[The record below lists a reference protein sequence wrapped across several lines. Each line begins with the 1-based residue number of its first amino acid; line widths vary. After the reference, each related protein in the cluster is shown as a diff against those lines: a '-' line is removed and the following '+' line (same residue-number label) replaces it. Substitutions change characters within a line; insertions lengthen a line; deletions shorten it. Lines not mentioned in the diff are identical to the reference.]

1 MYGVRLKLAV
11 DHGSSI
17 SQTETLNQR
26 DTMANVFLVDLEAV
40 ETRYTGQ
47 WKDHVPRLLR
57 KAGHNVQIISGPTDI
72 PSATTPGAFLN
83 FGGTN
88 IYKSAQVE
96 QMGRLFC
103 AGSVVAGDHF
113 IFTDAWHP
121 GIINLKYMSEL
132 LEIPVTIHAL
142 WHAGSYDPQDFLGRL
157 IGNAKWVRHAEKS
170 FFHAIDHNYFATDF
184 HIRMFVDN
192 LLEDGFKSENPWY
205 EEDFNDFLNS
215 DKIVRSGWPMEYMD
229 STLTAYK
236 NMPKRD
242 LILFPHRIA
251 PEKQVEIF
259 RDLKEHLPQYEFVVC
274 QDQQLTKNEYHNLL
288 GEAKIV
294 FSANL
299 QETLGISCYEGAV
312 VDAIPMVPDRLS
324 YTEMY
329 FDNFKYPSNWTESF
343 QAYEANRP
351 LLCKVIIDHMEF
363 YKTRLPMLHKQTES
377 LREQFFS
384 AGNLLDNIR

>member
-1 MYGVRLKLAV
+1 
-11 DHGSSI
+11 
-17 SQTETLNQR
+17 
-26 DTMANVFLVDLEAV
+26 MANVFLVDLEAV

-47 WKDHVPRLLR
+47 WKDHVPKLLR

-72 PSATTPGAFLN
+72 PTATTPGAFLN

-88 IYKSAQVE
+88 IYKSSQVE

-103 AGSVVAGDHF
+103 NGAVHAGDHF
-113 IFTDAWHP
+113 LFTDAWHP

-132 LEIPVTIHAL
+132 LGIPVVTHGL

-157 IGNAKWVRHAEKS
+157 VGDKPWVRHAEKS
-170 FFHAIDHNYFATDF
+170 FFHAFDHNYFATDF
-184 HIRMFVDN
+184 HIDMFAHN
-192 LLEDGFKSENPWY
+192 LLSIDY
-205 EEDFNDFLNS
+205 ETAKLSYIDNG
-215 DKIVRSGWPMEYMD
+215 KIVRTGWPMEYMAD
-229 STLTAYK
+229 TLLMYK

-288 GEAKIV
+288 GEAKLV

-312 VDAIPMVPDRLS
+312 VDAIPLVPDRLS

-329 FDNFKYPSNWTESF
+329 FDTFKYPSEWTESF

-351 LLCKVIIDHMEF
+351 LLCKVIIEHMEF
-363 YKTRLPMLHKQTES
+363 YKTRLPMLHKQREV
-377 LREQFFS
+377 LHEQFFS
-384 AGNLLDNIR
+384 GNGILDNIR